1 MKWQPDSMKNI
12 LLKRFLPWLMTV
24 TVLLVIFVPVNRKV
38 ETTLPCTVLDQQ
50 DEAFSDTADVT
61 IRGTYS
67 DYLLR
72 KDTFEG
78 IITCDK
84 YTLMDP
90 DSHPVVIKVGDF
102 AYQHLRNI
110 ISYGVSFD
118 VTYPATIYAEEDFES
133 FFLWAF
139 VPSETN
145 PDTYTGRYFLCW
157 PEMTLKEV
165 YAILD
170 SQ

>member
-1 MKWQPDSMKNI
+1 MKRQPDSVKNI
-12 LLKRFLPWLMTV
+12 LLKRFLLWLLTV
-24 TVLLVIFVPVNRKV
+24 SILLVLFVPINRKV
-38 ETTLPCTVLDQQ
+38 EMTVSCTVLDQQ
-50 DEAFSDTADVT
+50 DEAFSDAADVT
-61 IRGTYS
+61 FNGIYS

-78 IITCDK
+78 IISCDR

-90 DSHPVVIKVGDF
+90 NTHPVVINVGDY

-110 ISYGVSFD
+110 ISYGVTFD

-133 FFLWAF
+133 FFLWAM
-139 VPSETN
+139 VPSEIN
-145 PDTYTGRYFLCW
+145 PGGYTGRYFLCY
-157 PEMTLKEV
+157 PEMTLEEV